1 MRYLTL
7 GEVVA
12 LHRALLESSGGATG
26 IRDLGSLESALAQ
39 PRATFGGVDLHASLA
54 AKVAALGF
62 SLALNHPFVDGNK
75 RVAHAAME
83 VFLILNGHEIVAT
96 WRTKNSSCS
105 RSPQETSHATRSPP
119 GSSDISNRSARK
131 RFLRIIVRER
141 DLFLGLLH
149 RRGYCSIRVLR

>member
-62 SLALNHPFVDGNK
+62 SLTLNHPFVDGNK

-96 WRTKNSSCS
+96 VED
-105 RSPQETSHATRSPP
+105 QEQLMLALAAGHITR
-119 GSSDISNRSARK
+119 DA
-131 RFLRIIVRER
+131 LTTWLER
-141 DLFLGLLH
+141 HIKPVGP
-149 RRGYCSIRVLR
+149 

>member
-12 LHRALLESSGGATG
+12 LHRALLESSGGPTG

-39 PRATFGGVDLHASLA
+39 PRVTFGGVDLHASLA

-62 SLALNHPFVDGNK
+62 SLTLNHPFIDGNK

-83 VFLILNGHEIVAT
+83 VFL
-96 WRTKNSSCS
+96 RT
-105 RSPQETSHATRSPP
+105 ATRSSRPWTTK
-119 GSSDISNRSARK
+119 SS
-131 RFLRIIVRER
+131 
-141 DLFLGLLH
+141 
-149 RRGYCSIRVLR
+149 